1 MTRFNPTQLAILT
14 CLCNGLLDTMKK
26 AFEDDLRDPRPIM
39 SGIGELLMAYGMPGA
54 AFALRSWFDRVIEAT
69 PHAQIGVPVVARFTN
84 TDNTSILPR
93 HQLTPERA
101 WAGDAIA
108 ARFAADHLSLY
119 KLLEDIPRDRRAV
132 IYLFRAL
139 EMSAG
144 ILMSYENPPQGIQPG
159 LYEPVGNGR
168 YHHLGSTT

>member
-1 MTRFNPTQLAILT
+1 MTRFNPTQLASLT
-14 CLCNGLLDTMKK
+14 EHSTGLLDSMKQ
-26 AFEDDLRDPRPIM
+26 AIQDGLRDPTPLM
-39 SGIGELLMAYGMPGA
+39 HSIGNLLMAHGMPGA
-54 AFALRSWFDRVIEAT
+54 AFAVRSWFDHVIEAT
-69 PHAQIGVPVVARFTN
+69 PHAQIGMPVVARFTN

-108 ARFAADHLSLY
+108 ARFAADQVRLY
-119 KLLEDIPRDRRAV
+119 KLLEDIPRDRRAL

-144 ILMSYENPPQGIQPG
+144 ILLSYENPPEGIKPG